1 MNHEQQK
8 RISKRL
14 SLHLRHE
21 PQSLGLTL
29 GEGGWV
35 GVDALLAAFAKKY
48 SPLTQEELEEVV
60 RDNDKQRF
68 SFDPTG
74 TKIRANQGHSA
85 QVDLQLEPQTPPE
98 VLYHGTPAQSLSAVL
113 AEGLKK
119 MSRHHVHLSP
129 DVETATRVGQRRDK
143 PVILRVRAREM
154 HQAGYVF
161 YCSDNG
167 VWLVD
172 EVPAEWIEVVK

>member
-1 MNHEQQK
+1 MTPEQQK

-21 PQSLGLTL
+21 PQGLGLSL
-29 GEGGWV
+29 AEGGWV
-35 GVDALLAAFAKKY
+35 GVDELLAAFSQKY
-48 SPLTQEELEEVV
+48 FPLSREELEEVV
-60 RDNDKQRF
+60 RGNDKQRF

-98 VLYHGTPAQSLSAVL
+98 LLYHGTPAQSLAAVL

-129 DVETATRVGQRRDK
+129 DLETATRVGQRRGK
-143 PVILRVRAREM
+143 PVILKVRAGEM
-154 HQAGYVF
+154 HQVGHVF

-167 VWLVD
+167 IWLVD
-172 EVPAEWIEVVK
+172 EVPPEWIEVLE

>member
-1 MNHEQQK
+1 MNPEQTK

-21 PQSLGLTL
+21 PEGLGLTL
-29 GEGGWV
+29 QEGGWV
-35 GVDALLAAFAKKY
+35 EVETL
-48 SPLTQEELEEVV
+48 LTQFSRQYGTLTRAELEEVV

-68 SFDPTG
+68 SFDQG
-74 TKIRANQGHSA
+74 GSRIRANQGHSVE
-85 QVDLQLEPQTPPE
+85 VDLQLQPQTPPE
-98 VLYHGTPAQSLSAVL
+98 VLYHGTPAQSLQAVL

-129 DVETATRVGQRRDK
+129 DKETATKVGSRRGK
-143 PVILRVRAREM
+143 PVILKIRARAM
-154 HQAGYVF
+154 HEAGHLF

-167 VWLVD
+167 VWLTD
-172 EVPAEWIEVVK
+172 QVPAEYLEAL